1 VVIVE
6 IAALFPL
13 TDGVMSYINDA
24 LRKAQKERDG
34 RYERFSGIIT
44 PGLSEPGQPQKRR
57 LAIAAAIVLFSLVA
71 AGLLL
76 TLYIL
81 YQPSSTD
88 KGIKQPVAAE
98 NPAAFPFATR
108 QGASA
113 TVQGGTA
120 PREAP
125 AEVRYKEALFAQRNG
140 DHKRAEVLYGEVL
153 ALDPDHVRALN
164 NLGVLYMAEQKEEEK
179 AIALFGKAIVL
190 KRDYVD
196 PYYNLA
202 CLYARKNKIDESL
215 WYLRVAMTI
224 SDDVK
229 NWVLK
234 DVDLKSVVASS
245 AFKKIMEGQKN

>member
-1 VVIVE
+1 
-6 IAALFPL
+6 
-13 TDGVMSYINDA
+13 MSYINDA

-44 PGLSEPGQPQKRR
+44 QGQSEPGQPRKRK

-76 TLYIL
+76 TLYVR

-88 KGIKQPVAAE
+88 KGIKPPVAAE
-98 NPAAFPFATR
+98 NPAASPPATR
-108 QGASA
+108 QEASA

-120 PREAP
+120 PHEAP
-125 AEVRYKEALFAQRNG
+125 AEVRYKEALSAQRSG
-140 DHKRAEVLYGEVL
+140 DHKRAETLYGEAL

-164 NLGVLYMAEQKEEEK
+164 NLGVLYMAEQKEEQ
-179 AIALFGKAIVL
+179 AIVLFGKAIVL

-202 CLYARKNKIDESL
+202 CLYARKNMIDESL
-215 WYLRVAMTI
+215 WYLKVAMTI

-245 AFKKIMEGQKN
+245 SFKKIMEGQKN

>member
-1 VVIVE
+1 
-6 IAALFPL
+6 
-13 TDGVMSYINDA
+13 MSYINDA

-44 PGLSEPGQPQKRR
+44 PGLSEPGHSQKRK
-57 LAIAAAIVLFSLVA
+57 LAGVKAIVLFFLVA

-76 TLYIL
+76 TLYVR
-81 YQPSSTD
+81 YQPSSMD
-88 KGIKQPVAAE
+88 KEALMPVAAE
-98 NPAAFPFATR
+98 RPAVLPFTTPQEA
-108 QGASA
+108 GA

-120 PREAP
+120 PQTAS
-125 AEVRYKEALFAQRNG
+125 AEVRYKEALSAQRKG
-140 DHKRAEVLYGEVL
+140 DHERAEALYREVI

-164 NLGVLYMAEQKEEEK
+164 NLGVLYMVEQKEEQ
-179 AIALFGKAIVL
+179 AIVLFGKAIVL

-202 CLYARKNKIDESL
+202 CLYARKNKIDEGL
-215 WYLRVAMTI
+215 WYLKVAMTI

-229 NWVLK
+229 IWVSK
-234 DVDLKSVVASS
+234 DVDLKSIVASP

>member
-1 VVIVE
+1 
-6 IAALFPL
+6 
-13 TDGVMSYINDA
+13 MSYINDA
-24 LRKAQKERDG
+24 LRRAQKERDG

-44 PGLSEPGQPQKRR
+44 PGLSEPRQSQKRR
-57 LAIAAAIVLFSLVA
+57 LAGVKAIVLFFLVA

-76 TLYIL
+76 TLYVR
-81 YQPSSTD
+81 YQPSSMD
-88 KGIKQPVAAE
+88 KGILPPVVAE
-98 NPAAFPFATR
+98 RPAALPFTAP
-108 QGASA
+108 QEASA

-120 PREAP
+120 PQAAP
-125 AEVRYKEALFAQRNG
+125 AEVRYKEALSAQRSG
-140 DHKRAEVLYGEVL
+140 DHKRAEALYREVL

-164 NLGVLYMAEQKEEEK
+164 NLGVLCMAEQKEEQ
-179 AIALFGKAIVL
+179 AIVLFGKAIVL

-202 CLYARKNKIDESL
+202 CLYARKNKVDESL
-215 WYLRVAMTI
+215 WYLKVAMTI

-234 DVDLKSVVASS
+234 DVDLKNIVESS